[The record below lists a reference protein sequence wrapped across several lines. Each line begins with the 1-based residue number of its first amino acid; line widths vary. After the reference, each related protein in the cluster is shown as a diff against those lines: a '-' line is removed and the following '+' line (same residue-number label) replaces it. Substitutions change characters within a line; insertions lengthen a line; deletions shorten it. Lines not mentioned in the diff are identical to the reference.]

1 MNKKIALSFILF
13 SLVVF
18 AQNEINFDNK
28 TLSMFD
34 NVLLYDENMNY
45 LDDLVQ
51 RQEKAILRGDY
62 GHSTAK
68 KKALLERLYQRAKI
82 SGTGR
87 TIQYRQ
93 PFIKYLQSLGGE
105 MGEGKLPL
113 NPDGS
118 TNENFKGRYS
128 DYDLQCKPKACDKI
142 KENLI
147 ASGKFKAVPTN
158 NGTFDIVAIS
168 GSKNDMI
175 KITFNVDDPDGKI
188 VTRAEKI
195 NNVET
200 YTAVQLKQK
209 YGDYQG
215 NKSIEEALKA
225 KEHAFKGGAKNN
237 SDLTCFSHICDEAFN
252 TSTKTAHKL
261 IKDAPSFVNNAD
273 IQEIIDSVG
282 LKKNDGSPISSKEF
296 KQLLEQSY
304 AGKKK
309 KPLIALE
316 VNDLD
321 TFLLVRNK
329 VVKQTINR
337 IEMRQGEIYQ
347 AEVTRLNADL
357 QGGKISKSEFDQKI
371 NHLEEINQNL
381 KEYSDNTNYRKIKN
395 ANIDANSSSQA
406 IKNLYKGS
414 PKSIPSNP
422 GEILIKGKEINNKLT
437 AQLGD
442 IDSSLTGKRMN
453 IVNKAGMIVGFF
465 DVGAMVIEYCSDPEV
480 CAEVMASAGKD
491 IVVETVVD
499 TFISRGIPVYG
510 QLKESFEA
518 GYFVGEQINEHLL
531 GIKVEDCKL
540 IDGQE
545 VCKDIT
551 IKEKFIQNPLAE
563 KMDEFNGTPEQIRK
577 AEFMIAAAN
586 TCKDYVETLQRANK
600 NCMGMANKIFTE
612 SVSNDN
618 EVYLGLLGSDLFEL
632 ESNFYEEDKQA
643 KEALQEE
650 LGCDFSIEND
660 CENLTIAENKNIDE
674 NEKSVDENLTFEE
687 ESNIE
692 STNDDWGDIDSFDQL
707 VEGDAQNNESTEITA
722 TNSIEEDWDSVDEYD
737 DLISNNKN
745 EDGAW
750 ILRERIANNS
760 KESSI
765 QSTNQI
771 RETSKQVAK
780 RRREAAIA
788 SQQALAEGLNSL
800 AMGLS
805 AIQQEQ
811 RASDQRFKQQAKAIE
826 EQNSRTISNLAN
838 QIQPYQNNAASCMGS
853 DGYPITD
860 PYVCRALQ
868 NNSSKQN
875 INPQSIRP
883 VAPSYNYP
891 TVAPTRE
898 PDEID
903 NKCEGKSEIDRA
915 ACELAGEF
923 SGVSSN
929 APKPSTS
936 SSDIPK
942 YEVFFCV
949 MLPGVLSFEESM
961 ENLRGYRESNF
972 NSEAEYL
979 ENKHGKN
986 ALFFILKDNEVG
998 ADFYY
1003 LGERNEVGW
1012 KWDFGPCNQR
1022 WLTIGSSDWM
1032 SYKASYQASVKGDKE
1047 KSIWNTFEYWMSQE
1061 EIEIFKKEL
1070 RLQNYT
1076 IHGRNVINQK
1086 L

>member
-1 MNKKIALSFILF
+1 
-13 SLVVF
+13 
-18 AQNEINFDNK
+18 
-28 TLSMFD
+28 
-34 NVLLYDENMNY
+34 
-45 LDDLVQ
+45 
-51 RQEKAILRGDY
+51 
-62 GHSTAK
+62 
-68 KKALLERLYQRAKI
+68 
-82 SGTGR
+82 
-87 TIQYRQ
+87 
-93 PFIKYLQSLGGE
+93 
-105 MGEGKLPL
+105 
-113 NPDGS
+113 
-118 TNENFKGRYS
+118 
-128 DYDLQCKPKACDKI
+128 
-142 KENLI
+142 
-147 ASGKFKAVPTN
+147 
-158 NGTFDIVAIS
+158 
-168 GSKNDMI
+168 
-175 KITFNVDDPDGKI
+175 
-188 VTRAEKI
+188 
-195 NNVET
+195 
-200 YTAVQLKQK
+200 
-209 YGDYQG
+209 
-215 NKSIEEALKA
+215 
-225 KEHAFKGGAKNN
+225 
-237 SDLTCFSHICDEAFN
+237 
-252 TSTKTAHKL
+252 
-261 IKDAPSFVNNAD
+261 
-273 IQEIIDSVG
+273 
-282 LKKNDGSPISSKEF
+282 
-296 KQLLEQSY
+296 
-304 AGKKK
+304 
-309 KPLIALE
+309 
-316 VNDLD
+316 
-321 TFLLVRNK
+321 
-329 VVKQTINR
+329 
-337 IEMRQGEIYQ
+337 
-347 AEVTRLNADL
+347 
-357 QGGKISKSEFDQKI
+357 
-371 NHLEEINQNL
+371 
-381 KEYSDNTNYRKIKN
+381 
-395 ANIDANSSSQA
+395 
-406 IKNLYKGS
+406 
-414 PKSIPSNP
+414 
-422 GEILIKGKEINNKLT
+422 
-437 AQLGD
+437 
-442 IDSSLTGKRMN
+442 
-453 IVNKAGMIVGFF
+453 
-465 DVGAMVIEYCSDPEV
+465 
-480 CAEVMASAGKD
+480 
-491 IVVETVVD
+491 
-499 TFISRGIPVYG
+499 
-510 QLKESFEA
+510 
-518 GYFVGEQINEHLL
+518 
-531 GIKVEDCKL
+531 
-540 IDGQE
+540 
-545 VCKDIT
+545 
-551 IKEKFIQNPLAE
+551 
-563 KMDEFNGTPEQIRK
+563 MDEFNGTPEQIRK

-632 ESNFYEEDKQA
+632 ESKFYEEDKQA
-643 KEALQEE
+643 KEALLEE

-898 PDEID
+898 PVEID